1 MSDLRALYQE
11 IILEHNKSPR
21 NFKKL
26 EGANRV
32 LEGFNPLCG
41 DHYTLY
47 LKLEGGTI
55 VDLAFQGAGC
65 AISKASASVMTT
77 LLKGKSVDEAKTMFT
92 MFHDLVTGSLKDVSF
107 EHLGKLAAFAGVSE
121 FPARVK
127 CASLAWHTMRNA
139 LDADSGTVSTE

>member
-11 IILEHNKSPR
+11 IILEHNKNPR

-26 EGANRV
+26 EGATRI

-41 DHYTLY
+41 DRYTVY
-47 LKLEGGTI
+47 IKLEGSTI
-55 VDLAFQGAGC
+55 ADLAFQGSGC
-65 AISKASASVMTT
+65 AISKASASLMTT
-77 LLKGKSVDEAKTMFT
+77 LLKGKSIEEARSMFSL
-92 MFHDLVTGSLKDVSF
+92 FHDVVTGVLADVSF
-107 EHLGKLAAFAGVSE
+107 ERLGKLAAFGGVSE

-139 LDADSGTVSTE
+139 LESKTETVSTE

>member
-1 MSDLRALYQE
+1 MSDLRSLYQE

-41 DHYTLY
+41 DRYTLY
-47 LKLEGGTI
+47 LKLEGDKI
-55 VDLAFQGAGC
+55 VDLAFQGSGC

-77 LLKGKSVDEAKTMFT
+77 LLKGKSVEEAKAMFA
-92 MFHDLVTGSLKDVSF
+92 MFHDLVMGTLKDVSF

-139 LDADSGTVSTE
+139 LDANAGTVSTE